1 MKKRIYKSMLVLALT
16 TIYLPRSYNRSDV
29 PGILSQDAARNQE

>member
-1 MKKRIYKSMLVLALT
+1 MKKRIYKSMLVLAFQLFT
-16 TIYLPRSYNRSDV
+16 YLVSYNRSDV